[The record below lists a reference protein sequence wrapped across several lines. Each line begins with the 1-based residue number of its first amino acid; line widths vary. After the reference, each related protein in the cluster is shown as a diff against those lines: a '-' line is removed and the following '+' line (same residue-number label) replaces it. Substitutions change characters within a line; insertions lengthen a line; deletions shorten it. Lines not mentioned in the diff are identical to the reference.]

1 MIDGSTAHV
10 IIKNSHNRFDP
21 NLIISHTARCSPIL
35 SKAPVNRFKQYL
47 LFDIE
52 RVIQEQLD
60 SARKPNTP
68 HQRFCTSVPLL
79 IEFLCQLYARPLFK
93 GFHGFWSVEE
103 FQRSLERTA
112 QILQDWPPGNP
123 RRPFVLEKGEEK
135 RPSSVLLIIAAEAYS
150 AMEELTPALLTKNME
165 SDRRTRDILYFHPTL
180 PLNGWMFSNTLQTV
194 SQFDKVRLCPYC
206 EKLTEESLYT
216 YIFHTV
222 GRYKRC
228 NEHPGKEISGTRLPA
243 KHIYM
248 FHFENLYEDW
258 AFKPA
263 SLEFYSKVETF
274 LHSY

>member
-165 SDRRTRDILYFHPTL
+165 SDRRTRDILYFHPTVKGNSINHL
-180 PLNGWMFSNTLQTV
+180 RPTDFLIPEWI
-194 SQFDKVRLCPYC
+194 
-206 EKLTEESLYT
+206 E
-216 YIFHTV
+216 
-222 GRYKRC
+222 
-228 NEHPGKEISGTRLPA
+228 
-243 KHIYM
+243 
-248 FHFENLYEDW
+248 
-258 AFKPA
+258 PA
-263 SLEFYSKVETF
+263 SLEWVDVFK
-274 LHSY
+274 HPPDGIPIR